1 MAELEQETA
10 NMKSMLKY
18 IIGTVGGKQKYSGE
32 HVIDC
37 ITWSWSIC
45 SFAYDHG
52 LQQDFDKLFEKL
64 LGVFEANYLQVKK
77 E

>member
-1 MAELEQETA
+1 MAELEEETA
-10 NMKSMLKY
+10 NMKSVLKH
-18 IIGTVGGKQKYSGE
+18 IIGTVDGNQKYSGE
-32 HVIDC
+32 HVIEC
-37 ITWSWSIC
+37 IMWSWSIC

-64 LGVFEANYLQVKK
+64 QLEFEAKVSTTQ